1 MYIIMFIMATILVL
15 VVLNGCKKKKESFE
29 TKSFRQTFYGTEGDN
44 IVYEKS
50 GDINIMTLTKSDG
63 STEEFKLNSSDLYVS
78 VFNNVAQPY
87 LSTNTIVVY
96 GADGTKKTYT
106 AYKVGDDLNQID
118 ESDPNGIQ
126 NVHDHNGIPK
136 SQIPPGDED
145 LYVLKSS
152 IVQTI
157 CPKCPEPIKTKE
169 TSDVNLSC
177 PPCPPCQR
185 CPATTRPTFQDA
197 LSMGS
202 INPSYFPTNDPQL
215 PYPIL
220 SQFSTF
226 GM

>member
-1 MYIIMFIMATILVL
+1 MFIMATILVL
-15 VVLNGCKKKKESFE
+15 VVLNGCMKKKETFVSN
-29 TKSFRQTFYGTEGDN
+29 SVHQTYYGAEGDN
-44 IVYEKS
+44 IIYEKN
-50 GDINIMTLTKSDG
+50 GDKDIMTLTKSDG
-63 STEEFKLNSSDLYVS
+63 STEEFKLNSSNVYVS
-78 VFNNVAQPY
+78 VFNNVAEPN

-96 GADGTKKTYT
+96 NSDGTKNTYT
-106 AYKVGDDLNQID
+106 SYKIGEDLNQID
-118 ESDPNGIQ
+118 ESDLNGIDS
-126 NVHDHNGIPK
+126 VHDHNGILK

-152 IVQTI
+152 IVPTV
-157 CPKCPEPIKTKE
+157 CPKCPEPIKSVATN
-169 TSDVNLSC
+169 DVNLSC

-185 CPATTRPTFQDA
+185 CPATSRPTFQDA